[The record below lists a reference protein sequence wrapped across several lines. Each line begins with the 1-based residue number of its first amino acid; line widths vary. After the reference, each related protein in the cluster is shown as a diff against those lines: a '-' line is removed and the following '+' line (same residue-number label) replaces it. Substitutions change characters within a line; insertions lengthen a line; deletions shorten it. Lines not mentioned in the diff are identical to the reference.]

1 MCYLQKQN
9 NSGFTLVELMIVVA
23 IIGIIAALAIPN
35 FLTYQAKSKQSE
47 ARSLLGHIF
56 TVEISYHGEAN
67 TFDSLSGMN
76 WQAPVSPTRYN
87 YTVISWS
94 ATAFVAQATANI
106 DTDATT
112 DIWQINQR
120 KELTNP
126 MNDVIN

>member
-35 FLTYQAKSKQSE
+35 FLTYQAKSKQTE

-56 TVEISYHGEAN
+56 AVEVSYRGETD
-67 TFDSLSGMN
+67 TFDSLAGMG

-87 YTVISWS
+87 YTVIAWS

-112 DIWQINQR
+112 DLWQINQR
-120 KELTNP
+120 KALTNP